1 MSDILLE
8 LQESI
13 VKCAYEDVLKGLTEK
28 ALEMG
33 LDPVDILNDGLIK
46 GIDTLGEKWKRGEAF
61 LPEVIAASK
70 SVKAGMEVIKEQ
82 SIEKGVKPLATAVIG
97 TVKGDVH
104 DIGKNLVS
112 MVLQSFGFEVHD
124 LGVDV
129 AAEKFVEEAR
139 EKGSQ
144 IICMSALLT
153 TTLPAMEMTV
163 RAVKEAGL
171 TAKTL
176 VGGAPV
182 TKQYAAEIGAD
193 DYASDAIAAV
203 EVAKGLV
210 GAVKV

>member
-1 MSDILLE
+1 ME

>member
-1 MSDILLE
+1 ME

-33 LDPVDILNDGLIK
+33 LDPLDILNDGLIK
-46 GIDTLGEKWKRGEAF
+46 GMDTLGEKWKRGEAF

-82 SIEKGVKPLATAVIG
+82 SIKKGVKPLATAVIG

>member
-82 SIEKGVKPLATAVIG
+82 SIKEGIKPLATAVIG
-97 TVKGDVH
+97 TVEGDVH

-163 RAVKEAGL
+163 QAVKEAGL

>member
-1 MSDILLE
+1 VSDILLE

>member
-1 MSDILLE
+1 ME

-13 VKCAYEDVLKGLTEK
+13 VKCAYEEVLKGLTEK